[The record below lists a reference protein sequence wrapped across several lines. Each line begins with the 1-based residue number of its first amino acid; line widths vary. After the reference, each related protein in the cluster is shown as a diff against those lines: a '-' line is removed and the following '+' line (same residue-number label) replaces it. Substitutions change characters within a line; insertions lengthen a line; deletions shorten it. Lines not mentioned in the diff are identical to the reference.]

1 MDGFDFLRDAFK
13 KFADKVDGQDIAN
26 RALRA
31 AGAGGKA
38 LVDRGTEEFPHDYI
52 KGLVESA
59 YALLTSQEIAEGISM
74 SVRAYDEEKIKELL
88 DTVVAQL
95 KEDQVAT
102 QLAKQVKEILR
113 QASNDELQGAIEQL
127 LDGRPAH
134 EKMIFNA
141 MFQMQIRPILDDLR
155 SANEDELVDKIKELA
170 DTIPT
175 DLIALQVGAL
185 TREITP
191 ERIIHQAHA
200 AVDKLPS
207 GTAIADIAHGVA
219 KSASKGFDA
228 VSKARSLKDVASA
241 LDTFAAEAQSIVSG
255 KVANDQQAKKTFD
268 KKGKG
273 GFKF

>member
-113 QASNDELQGAIEQL
+113 QASNDELHGAIEQL

>member
-38 LVDRGTEEFPHDYI
+38 LVDRGVEEFPHDYI

-228 VSKARSLKDVASA
+228 VSKARSLKDVAGA